1 MKNTVKI
8 LNKIISNVNLT
19 DEDIN
24 KLLMENNEN
33 NEIFTAKILKTLEKY
48 KDNTTSTIA
57 RIIEKHYNRESLNNV
72 KKRREIRKKITL
84 NLLQKED
91 IITKMQTEQRI
102 CLILNNY
109 SVHKSVFIKKNSI
122 IS

>member
-8 LNKIISNVNLT
+8 LNKIISDVNLT

-48 KDNTTSTIA
+48 KDNTTSTTSKIGRA
-57 RIIEKHYNRESLNNV
+57 SCRERV
-72 KKRREIRKKITL
+72 
-84 NLLQKED
+84 
-91 IITKMQTEQRI
+91 
-102 CLILNNY
+102 
-109 SVHKSVFIKKNSI
+109 
-122 IS
+122 